1 MKQRLYRALL
11 IGLALILGGCATGS
25 SYDYT
30 AFRQSKPRSIVVL
43 PPLNLS
49 PDIRATY
56 SMLATVTRPLAE
68 SGYYVLPVALVD
80 QTFRENGVTEPG
92 EMHQIS
98 PGKLAEI
105 FGADAALYITIEEYG
120 AKYMIVSSEVIV
132 AASAR
137 LIDTRN
143 GQLLW
148 EGRARASSGENQDSS
163 GGLATLLVKALI
175 SQVANSIGDQGYPV
189 AQRTSFRLLTAR
201 PGGLL
206 PGPRSPE
213 YAKVVGQ

>member
-1 MKQRLYRALL
+1 MKQRLYRAML

-30 AFRQSKPRSIVVL
+30 AFRQSKPKSIVVL

-49 PDIRATY
+49 PDVRATY

-92 EMHQIS
+92 EMHQI
-98 PGKLAEI
+98 PPAKLTEI
-105 FGADAALYITIEEYG
+105 FGADAALYITVEEYG

-132 AASAR
+132 AATAR

-148 EGRARASSGENQDSS
+148 EGKARASSAENQDSS
-163 GGLATLLVKALI
+163 GGLAFLLVRALV
-175 SQVANSIGDQGYPV
+175 SQVANSMGDQGYPV
-189 AQRTSFRLLTAR
+189 ARRTSFRLLTAHQ
-201 PGGLL
+201 GGLL
-206 PGPRSPE
+206 PGPRSPD
-213 YAKVVGQ
+213 YAKVMGQ

>member
-1 MKQRLYRALL
+1 MGQRICCVLL
-11 IGLALILGGCATGS
+11 IGVSLILTGCATPT

-30 AFRQSKPRSIVVL
+30 ALRQSKPKSIVVL

-92 EMHQIS
+92 EMHQI
-98 PGKLAEI
+98 PPAKLHEI
-105 FGADAALYITIEEYG
+105 FGADAALYISIEEYG
-120 AKYMIVSSEVIV
+120 AKYLVVRSEVIV

-137 LIDTRN
+137 LIDTRT

-148 EGRARASSGENQDSS
+148 EGKARASSAENQDS
-163 GGLATLLVKALI
+163 GGSLAGMLITALI
-175 SQVANSIGDQGYPV
+175 SQVINSMGDQGYPV
-189 AQRTSFRLLTAR
+189 ARMTSSRLLSAR
-201 PGGLL
+201 QGGLL
-206 PGPRSPE
+206 PGPRSPD

>member
-1 MKQRLYRALL
+1 MKRRLCGALL
-11 IGLALILGGCATGS
+11 MLLALVLSGCATNK
-25 SYDYT
+25 SYDYS
-30 AFRQSKPRSIVVL
+30 ALRESKPKSIVVL
-43 PPLNLS
+43 PPLNMS
-49 PDIRATY
+49 PDVRASY

-92 EMHQIS
+92 EMHQV
-98 PGKLAEI
+98 PPAKLAEI
-105 FGADAALYITIEEYG
+105 FGADAALYLSIEEYG

-137 LIDTRN
+137 LIDTRS

-148 EGRARASSGENQDSS
+148 EGKARASSAENQDSS
-163 GGLATLLVKALI
+163 GGLAMLLVKALV
-175 SQVANSIGDQGYPV
+175 SQVVNSLGDQGYPV
-189 AQRTSFRLLTAR
+189 ARMTSFRLLSAR

>member
-1 MKQRLYRALL
+1 MRQPLYRALL
-11 IGLALILGGCATGS
+11 IGLVLILGGCATGS

-92 EMHQIS
+92 EMHQIP
-98 PGKLAEI
+98 PGKLADI

-148 EGRARASSGENQDSS
+148 EGKAMASSRESEGSNQ
-163 GGLATLLVKALI
+163 GGLVGLLVKAVVNQI
-175 SQVANSIGDQGYPV
+175 IGTTTDASFNYAGIASQ
-189 AQRTSFRLLTAR
+189 RLLGAR
-201 PGGLL
+201 QPNGLL
-206 PGPRSPE
+206 YGPRSPN
-213 YAKVVGQ
+213 YQKD